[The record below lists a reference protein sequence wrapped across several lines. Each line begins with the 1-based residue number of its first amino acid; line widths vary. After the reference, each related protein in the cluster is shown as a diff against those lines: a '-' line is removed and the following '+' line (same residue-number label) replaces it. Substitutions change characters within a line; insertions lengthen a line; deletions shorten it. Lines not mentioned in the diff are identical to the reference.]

1 MKMQSIIPQKPKKWA
16 QMPLYKKVA
25 IYQKHLGAFHA
36 PFVDKLVAKKIVKA
50 ICGDPIHVAPVVRIL
65 SSPDDLRIE
74 DLQASSNRI
83 IKATHAS
90 KWNIA
95 IESGI
100 SDLKK
105 IIQQLHQWNRTYSPG
120 IEKQYAYIQ
129 PRFFIEERIV
139 DNYAD
144 HFATVG
150 IREKDAIV
158 YMCRC
163 IYGDVVSISAR
174 LGELRND
181 YDREWNVIG
190 GFQLPFIQKPQ
201 PDRLATLIWA
211 AEKLSAPFEFVR
223 MDFYLSADEKI
234 YFSEFTFSPSCGL
247 PTLPGDLE
255 YTLSKKWV

>member
-1 MKMQSIIPQKPKKWA
+1 
-16 QMPLYKKVA
+16 MPLYQKVS
-25 IYQKHLGAFHA
+25 IYQKHLGPFHA

-50 ICGDPIHVAPVVRIL
+50 LCGDVIQVAPIIRIL
-65 SSPDDLRIE
+65 QSPDDLRLD
-74 DLQASSNRI
+74 DLHQVGIGPDRI

-95 IESGI
+95 IENGNGNGNETGI
-100 SDLKK
+100 SDLKR
-105 IIQQLHQWNRTYSPG
+105 IIQQLHQWNRPYSPG
-120 IEKQYAYIQ
+120 IEKQYAYIRPQ
-129 PRFFIEERIV
+129 FFIEERIV
-139 DNYAD
+139 DKYAD

-163 IYGDVVSISAR
+163 IYGKVVSISAR

-190 GFQLPFIQKPQ
+190 GFELLFIQKPE

-211 AEKLSAPFEFVR
+211 SEKLSYPFEFVR
-223 MDFYLSADEKI
+223 MDFYFSADNEI

-247 PTLPGDLE
+247 PTLPNNLE